1 MTATDLKK
9 LYIALFMMMGFR
21 LLVISYVWM
30 LPTLDEFKEV
40 QQRLAAMNA
49 VDQYS
54 KRAKYSQ

>member
-1 MTATDLKK
+1 
-9 LYIALFMMMGFR
+9 MMGFR